1 MAASKPPASRISVA
15 HASSFT
21 KHQQRY
27 HVPSTKEFAW
37 AISRVFNGY
46 FTLAGQGD
54 EADDA
59 QQLIA
64 TYDTLAIVSSL
75 QMSYYYEAF
84 TSAAESAK
92 IVDHYAADHFSFG
105 YLGTVYLW
113 LVTAAFYGLFIAL
126 VDTMICLICVHNL
139 TGGSAQLAHLL
150 NSARG
155 SIMAPWRIWVGSSL
169 VQMTAMAIECF
180 IRTHNLDIGEL
191 TEEERAGG
199 IGITSIVVIAII
211 FVFFCVLSVPVSV
224 HIISQLY
231 FSAQCFSLIPPPGA
245 ADERKVAWFA
255 DPSAAEIREL
265 LTDYLETYGR
275 GKTCYS
281 NPNPDQF
288 RKFMLAWARSCGSEW
303 LSYMAFRK
311 IDLIFEEAMQIELA
325 TEGVKIEEDDRL
337 EGIELEAE
345 PAVDVVPPRA
355 GNGLSH
361 APSVVGSCQSRR
373 RKSRKS
379 QRPDANGVEKPAGG
393 DRFFMPIT
401 AMSVTSAP
409 QPQPNG
415 RREVDM

>member
-1 MAASKPPASRISVA
+1 M
-15 HASSFT
+15 
-21 KHQQRY
+21 
-27 HVPSTKEFAW
+27 
-37 AISRVFNGY
+37 
-46 FTLAGQGD
+46 
-54 EADDA
+54 
-59 QQLIA
+59 
-64 TYDTLAIVSSL
+64 
-75 QMSYYYEAF
+75 
-84 TSAAESAK
+84 
-92 IVDHYAADHFSFG
+92 
-105 YLGTVYLW
+105 
-113 LVTAAFYGLFIAL
+113 
-126 VDTMICLICVHNL
+126 
-139 TGGSAQLAHLL
+139 
-150 NSARG
+150 
-155 SIMAPWRIWVGSSL
+155 
-169 VQMTAMAIECF
+169 
-180 IRTHNLDIGEL
+180 
-191 TEEERAGG
+191 
-199 IGITSIVVIAII
+199 
-211 FVFFCVLSVPVSV
+211 
-224 HIISQLY
+224 
-231 FSAQCFSLIPPPGA
+231 
-245 ADERKVAWFA
+245 RKFA